1 MKSAFRVIAGV
12 VFAGAAFFASAA
24 FSAAVSN
31 GTDGTNSSGSERTVV
46 RKTTAAL
53 SPTRSFIAPGET
65 CTISV
70 RVSSSGDSL
79 GCIECWVS
87 FDTSL
92 VDLQLAEEGA
102 LFKAAP
108 YPRIFFWQHI
118 APDTQ
123 SVEGCLLGYGTF
135 TVTPGEIARYVFK
148 AKKAGTCPVRI
159 TRLNLFDIRR
169 VMYEPVVDPGAWIV
183 IGTTT
188 GAEPPRPDGVR
199 LECYPNP
206 FNPSIT
212 LVLSLPDRGSGST
225 NTAVSIGVYTPD
237 GRLVRTLFSGDV
249 NPGER
254 RFAWDGRN
262 AAGEEASSGVY
273 FAVANTEAG
282 TFKTKLVL
290 VR

>member
-1 MKSAFRVIAGV
+1 MKRAFRVIAGV
-12 VFAGAAFFASAA
+12 VFAGVVFFASTAA
-24 FSAAVSN
+24 FAALSGESAVS
-31 GTDGTNSSGSERTVV
+31 SGFEPKDAPAKS
-46 RKTTAAL
+46 TTAAL

-135 TVTPGEIARYVFK
+135 AVAPGEIARYVFK

-159 TRLNLFDIRR
+159 TRLDLFDIRR

-183 IGTTT
+183 IGTST
-188 GAEPPRPDGVR
+188 GIEPPNSGGCR

-212 LVLSLPDRGSGST
+212 LVLSLPESGNGFSG
-225 NTAVSIGVYTPD
+225 AVSIGVYTPD
-237 GRLVRTLFSGDV
+237 GRLVRTLFDGDM
-249 NPGER
+249 NTGER
-254 RFAWDGRN
+254 RFVWDGRN
-262 AAGEEASSGVY
+262 GNGEEASSGVY
-273 FAVANTEAG
+273 FAVAKTESG